1 MEDLATVAAVSR
13 TTIYRH
19 FPSHDALLSEV
30 QARYGLAPN
39 AAATAKSLV
48 LDAAAALI
56 LEVGLAGL
64 TVQGVADRAGVS
76 PMTVY
81 KTFGDKSTLLAA
93 VFVERGPGVGLDAL
107 LPPADPGPCV
117 PALRGLTVVGLRHCH
132 RHRVM
137 LRHIFCPAPSMGGV
151 WDLAL
156 RAARA
161 TSWRHCR
168 ASSHGWASLLEG
180 SRPSPPAV
188 RAQPPLL
195 PPRGGRGRQPPAHT
209 RHGPSLREARPPPA
223 WRTLP
228 GCCGRTRTTASR
240 RSSTRR
246 LRRHQRRRLRG
257 RGARTAASPAAPAST
272 PSRSRRCP
280 RQPRARPV

>member
-1 MEDLATVAAVSR
+1 MEDLATVAVVSR

-30 QARYGLAPN
+30 QGRYGLAPN

-117 PALRGLTVVGLRHCH
+117 QALRGLTVVGLRHCH

-161 TSWRHCR
+161 TRDAWTGPVAAWMDAGELRPGPPHR
-168 ASSHGWASLLEG
+168 AVTDLFTLISAAALFDEHEITTEGPAFESLVDDVLGRFLHGAG
-180 SRPSPPAV
+180 AQ
-188 RAQPPLL
+188 RA
-195 PPRGGRGRQPPAHT
+195 A
-209 RHGPSLREARPPPA
+209 
-223 WRTLP
+223 
-228 GCCGRTRTTASR
+228 
-240 RSSTRR
+240 
-246 LRRHQRRRLRG
+246 
-257 RGARTAASPAAPAST
+257 
-272 PSRSRRCP
+272 
-280 RQPRARPV
+280 

>member
-1 MEDLATVAAVSR
+1 MSAGPLARRDGGYRKNASPTLSRQERGRETRERILQAAYELLLDGPLPKMEDLATVAAVSR

-117 PALRGLTVVGLRHCH
+117 QALRGLTVVGLRHCH

-161 TSWRHCR
+161 TRDAWTGPVATWMDAGELRPGPPHR
-168 ASSHGWASLLEG
+168 AVTDLFTLISAVALFDEQEISTEGPAFEALVDDVLGRFLHGAG
-180 SRPSPPAV
+180 AQ
-188 RAQPPLL
+188 RA
-195 PPRGGRGRQPPAHT
+195 A
-209 RHGPSLREARPPPA
+209 
-223 WRTLP
+223 
-228 GCCGRTRTTASR
+228 
-240 RSSTRR
+240 
-246 LRRHQRRRLRG
+246 
-257 RGARTAASPAAPAST
+257 
-272 PSRSRRCP
+272 
-280 RQPRARPV
+280 

>member
-1 MEDLATVAAVSR
+1 MSAGPLGRRDGGYRNNASPTLSRQERGRETRERILQAAYELLLDGPLPKMEDLATVAAVSR

-81 KTFGDKSTLLAA
+81 KTFGDKSTLLSA

-117 PALRGLTVVGLRHCH
+117 EALRGLTVVGLRHCH

-161 TSWRHCR
+161 TRDAWTGPVAAWMDAGELRPGPPHR
-168 ASSHGWASLLEG
+168 AVTDLFTLISAAALFDEHEISTEGPTFEALVDDVLGRFLHGAG
-180 SRPSPPAV
+180 AQ
-188 RAQPPLL
+188 RA
-195 PPRGGRGRQPPAHT
+195 A
-209 RHGPSLREARPPPA
+209 
-223 WRTLP
+223 
-228 GCCGRTRTTASR
+228 
-240 RSSTRR
+240 
-246 LRRHQRRRLRG
+246 
-257 RGARTAASPAAPAST
+257 
-272 PSRSRRCP
+272 
-280 RQPRARPV
+280 